1 MLKAGPEPPFH
12 ANAKCWPSGERLGV
26 CFSPTLATIGV
37 TIALL
42 SLIERLRYTVNS
54 SATAQTHMPPRTAI
68 LPVNR
73 HCDGLRWA
81 PGIAADAATS
91 PMNRYPRRASVS
103 MKMGFSAD
111 SPNASRNLLIAAL
124 RL

>member
-12 ANAKCWPSGERLGV
+12 AKAKCWPSGERLGV
-26 CFSPTLATIGV
+26 CFSPTLVTIGV

-42 SLIERLRYTVNS
+42 SLTERLRYTENS
-54 SATAQTHMPPRTAI
+54 SATAQTDMPRTAI

-81 PGIAADAATS
+81 GIAADAATS